1 MIYKSHPTQTITGL
15 HMEFLS
21 TFLAEYC
28 EAVQGNPEDSISV
41 GRIYY
46 WPKNIEQSLR
56 ERESNKQ
63 KQKRTNSVSNK
74 MLK

>member
-28 EAVQGNPEDSISV
+28 EAMQGNPEDSISV

-46 WPKNIEQSLR
+46 
-56 ERESNKQ
+56 
-63 KQKRTNSVSNK
+63 
-74 MLK
+74 